1 VVSYILRRIVQ
12 LIPTFIGVT
21 LVTFVVLRMTGDPA
35 MMVLGEMASQ
45 EALAAYRAQFGLD
58 QPIHVQYIRFMGDAL
73 RGDFGTSLRYSE
85 PVGRLI
91 LDRLPA
97 TLQLGAASI
106 LFAVILGIPIGIFS
120 AIRRSG
126 VLDFVVRSVVLLGQA
141 VPGFYLGILLIIIFA
156 VQLRWFPTGGRGG
169 LEHLVLP
176 TIALGTSLMAL
187 IVRFARSAMLDVLR
201 NDYIRTARAKGL
213 HPATVVTRHA
223 LKNAMIPLVTVIGL
237 QVAVVF
243 SGAIVT
249 ETVFS
254 WPGLGR
260 MIVQAIY
267 ARDFPVVQTAV
278 LFVAAVVIG
287 INLIV
292 DIIYAFLDPKIRYG

>member
-1 VVSYILRRIVQ
+1 MVSYILRRIVQ

-120 AIRRSG
+120 AVRRSG
-126 VLDFVVRSVVLLGQA
+126 VLDFVVRSLVLLGQA
-141 VPGFYLGILLIIIFA
+141 VPGFYLGILLIIVFA